1 MSLPPLSTRRPP
13 APVTSREEA
22 PREEP
27 RTEPTAPAGAP
38 RAQPPAEFRGVSSFD
53 PAPTG
58 ERRQVAQAVT
68 GATPGAPAGAPSA
81 SPTWAQRVG
90 NWAADTARGYA
101 TGAANLVL
109 DSASLVNAGVNRGL
123 GAAGIDFRFRT
134 DLAIQPRSQAEA
146 AAQNAV
152 SLSSMLLGGA
162 GIARAALGGVAPR
175 VGGAAAAAGVEG
187 VAAPA
192 AARVLLE
199 EAKQGKHI
207 VGHQN
212 YIPGRSPFTH
222 SNPQGLLDRFS
233 GQGQPVGN
241 VARGQPGFRERVDF
255 GEVIGQV
262 NGQPTTRGII
272 HYSREGAHIVP
283 ANP

>member
-13 APVTSREEA
+13 TPVTSREEA
-22 PREEP
+22 PREVP
-27 RTEPTAPAGAP
+27 RTEPAGPASAP

-53 PAPTG
+53 PAPAG

-68 GATPGAPAGAPSA
+68 GAAPSA
-81 SPTWAQRVG
+81 PAEAPRASWAQRVG
-90 NWAADTARGYA
+90 SWAADTARGYA

-152 SLSSMLLGGA
+152 SLSSMLLGGVGA
-162 GIARAALGGVAPR
+162 ARATAGAIAPR

-222 SNPQGLLDRFS
+222 PNPQGLLDRFS
-233 GQGQPVGN
+233 GQGQPVGS

-272 HYSREGAHIVP
+272 HYSSQGAHIVP

>member
-13 APVTSREEA
+13 TPVTSREEA
-22 PREEP
+22 PREAP
-27 RTEPTAPAGAP
+27 RTEPAAPASAP

-53 PAPTG
+53 PAPAG

-68 GATPGAPAGAPSA
+68 GAAPGAPAEAPRA
-81 SPTWAQRVG
+81 SWAQRVG

-152 SLSSMLLGGA
+152 SLSSMLLGGVGA
-162 GIARAALGGVAPR
+162 ARAAAGAIAPR

-222 SNPQGLLDRFS
+222 PNPQGLLDRFS

-272 HYSREGAHIVP
+272 HYSSQGAHIVP